1 LLLAVAVE
9 AAAGIKWETLVV
21 QEAAAAVEFLTA
33 GPSHQNMH
41 LLVQVEQAAQLVQ
54 TVELWETQAFLVQ

>member
-1 LLLAVAVE
+1 LLLVVAAEAVAD
-9 AAAGIKWETLVV
+9 IKWETLVV
-21 QEAAAAVEFLTA
+21 QAAVVVVEFLMV

-41 LLVQVEQAAQLVQ
+41 LLVQAEQAAQLVQ